1 MTQSCPTLCDPM
13 DCNMSGLPVHPQL
26 LKLAQTHV
34 HRVGEAIQPSQFSAT
49 PFSFGF
55 QSFPAT
61 GSFPVSWLFASGGQT
76 TGTSD
81 SASVLPMNIRGS
93 FPLGLT
99 GLISLQ
105 CKGDSC
111 LENPMNS
118 MKRQKSSLRSHGANS
133 RVGIT
138 LPTVSLLP
146 PAPHPQELFLL
157 SRLLGKVNWG
167 EEIKCKMQVIQF
179 ESFNLVPAQGKKGE
193 QTSDLRSGR

>member
-1 MTQSCPTLCDPM
+1 M
-13 DCNMSGLPVHPQL
+13 DCMPGSCVLHYLSEFAPIH
-26 LKLAQTHV
+26 AHAT
-34 HRVGEAIQPSQFSAT
+34 QPSHPLPPPPPLSL
-49 PFSFGF
+49 
-55 QSFPAT
+55 QSFPAS
-61 GSFPVSWLFASGGQT
+61 GSLPVSWLFASGGQT